1 MLRVL
6 LVQTAQG
13 LTPSSG
19 GYKANVNLLRSLS
32 HMGHAVA
39 QICYAHEEEVAQ
51 YARNA
56 EVQGIDPNVTDSTLG
71 VVDAYG
77 RVHNLPVKSFT
88 DEHNVHN
95 IVLPRAG
102 FNAAFPV
109 REF

>member
-1 MLRVL
+1 MMRVL

-19 GYKANVNLLRSLS
+19 GYKANVNLLRSLNN
-32 HMGHAVA
+32 MGHAVA
-39 QICYAHEEEVAQ
+39 QICYGHEDEIAQ

-56 EVQGIDPNVTDSTLG
+56 EVQGIEPNVTKSVMG
-71 VVDAYG
+71 VVDANG
-77 RVHNLPVKSFT
+77 RVHNLVVKTFT

-102 FNAAFPV
+102 FNAAYPV